1 MDNEVSAVLI
11 TLGGGALLGGA
22 SYLVRSLHGWWTQ
35 RRKER
40 GELVASLHRIAAHLR
55 TSKSLFDVQSDLV
68 KRLDGSLKL
77 LPSGEI
83 GTLGYEATFTL
94 LREHFTDE
102 QKDLHG
108 MVRAITVNGLL
119 PVNQAASE
127 WLDQD
132 TIFKTGM
139 APLKSPDTFASW
151 LRQLELHL
159 TLWHAKYRYW
169 IPDARHALVY
179 LADEEDHGVRF
190 PIGIEDI
197 VDEALGELGQ
207 PTVQTLPVQAA
218 DEMVVPHD

>member
-1 MDNEVSAVLI
+1 MDNEVLAVLI
-11 TLGGGALLGGA
+11 TLGGGALLGGT

-55 TSKSLFDVQSDLV
+55 TSKSLVDVQFDLRD
-68 KRLDGSLKL
+68 RLYDSMQGL
-77 LPSGEI
+77 LPGEA
-83 GTLGYEATFTL
+83 GNLGYEAAFTL
-94 LREHFTDE
+94 MHEQFTNE

-108 MVRAITVNGLL
+108 MVRAITVNGLC
-119 PVNQAASE
+119 PVNQAVSE

-139 APLKSPDTFASW
+139 APLKSPDAFASW

-190 PIGIEDI
+190 PVGIDDI
-197 VDEALGELGQ
+197 VDAALGELGQ
-207 PTVQTLPVQAA
+207 PTVQTLPVRA
-218 DEMVVPHD
+218 DDEIIPPRG

>member
-1 MDNEVSAVLI
+1 MDNEVLAVLI

-55 TSKSLFDVQSDLV
+55 TSKSLVDVQFDLRD
-68 KRLDGSLKL
+68 RLYDSMQGL
-77 LPSGEI
+77 LPGEA
-83 GTLGYEATFTL
+83 GNLGFEAAFTL
-94 LREHFTDE
+94 MHEQFTNE

-108 MVRAITVNGLL
+108 MVRAITVNGLR
-119 PVNQAASE
+119 PVNQAVSE

-139 APLKSPDTFASW
+139 APLKSPDAFASW

-190 PIGIEDI
+190 PSGIIGD
-197 VDEALGELGQ
+197 LPLR
-207 PTVQTLPVQAA
+207 PTRPLC
-218 DEMVVPHD
+218 